1 MEAFAHPIN
10 PSQTQF
16 APDFAQPVDDH
27 RETRDETLIIAA
39 ILGGETHAY
48 HDLVRPYEDIVYRMV
63 FRMLRNHGDA
73 EDVAQETFLKAFLKL
88 ANFRFNARFSTW
100 LLSIALNEARSR
112 LRLRSTRAA
121 AYGESFSEQSPQS
134 PLLLLRD
141 KGETPLETLE
151 REELRT
157 VLQRAISE
165 LPVIYRDVLRM
176 RVLEEHSV
184 KVTAQ
189 ALISSEEVVKVRL
202 HRARRLLRKK
212 LKSYRSLKHA
222 S

>member
-1 MEAFAHPIN
+1 MEAFAHSFN
-10 PSQTQF
+10 PPRTQF
-16 APDFAQPVDDH
+16 APALTQPDDD
-27 RETRDETLIIAA
+27 RPEVRDETLIIAA
-39 ILGGETHAY
+39 ILHGETHAY

-63 FRMLRNHGDA
+63 FRMLKNHGDA

-88 ANFRFNARFSTW
+88 ANFRFNAKFSTW

-112 LRLRSTRAA
+112 LRLRGSRAA
-121 AYGESFSEQSPQS
+121 AYGESFSEQSTQS
-134 PLLLLRD
+134 PLLLIRD
-141 KGETPLETLE
+141 KGETPLEALE
-151 REELRT
+151 RGELRSL
-157 VLQRAISE
+157 LQRAISE

-189 ALISSEEVVKVRL
+189 VLISSEEVVKVRL
-202 HRARRLLRKK
+202 HRARRLLRKN
-212 LKSYRSLKHA
+212 LKSYRPWEHA

>member
-1 MEAFAHPIN
+1 MEAFAHSFN
-10 PSQTQF
+10 PPQTQF
-16 APDFAQPVDDH
+16 ASALTQPVDD
-27 RETRDETLIIAA
+27 RPEARDETLIIAA
-39 ILGGETHAY
+39 ILSGETHAY
-48 HDLVRPYEDIVYRMV
+48 HDLVRPYEDIVYRMA
-63 FRMLRNHGDA
+63 FRMLKNHGDA

-88 ANFRFNARFSTW
+88 ASFRFNARFSTW

-112 LRLRSTRAA
+112 LRLRISRAA
-121 AYGESFSEQSPQS
+121 HYGESSSEQSTMS
-134 PLLLLRD
+134 PLLLARD
-141 KGETPLETLE
+141 KGETPLEALE

-157 VLQRAISE
+157 LLQRAISE

-189 ALISSEEVVKVRL
+189 ALTSSEEVVKVRL
-202 HRARRLLRKK
+202 HRARRMLRKK
-212 LKSYRSLKHA
+212 LKSYRSQEYA

>member
-1 MEAFAHPIN
+1 MEAVAHPFHL
-10 PSQTQF
+10 SQTQA
-16 APDFAQPVDDH
+16 APVLDH
-27 RETRDETLIIAA
+27 PITNRPEERDETRIIAA

-48 HDLVRPYEDIVYRMV
+48 HDLVRPYEDIVYRMS

-73 EDVAQETFLKAFLKL
+73 EDAAQETFLRAFLKL
-88 ANFRFNARFSTW
+88 ASFRFNARFSTW

-112 LRLRSTRAA
+112 LRRRSSRSS
-121 AYGESFSEQSPQS
+121 AYGESFSEQSTQL
-134 PLLLLRD
+134 PLLLARD
-141 KGETPLETLE
+141 KGESPLQTLE
-151 REELRT
+151 REEMRSQ
-157 VLQRAISE
+157 LQRAISE

-176 RVLEEHSV
+176 RVLEERSV

-212 LKSYRSLKHA
+212 LKSYRSREHA